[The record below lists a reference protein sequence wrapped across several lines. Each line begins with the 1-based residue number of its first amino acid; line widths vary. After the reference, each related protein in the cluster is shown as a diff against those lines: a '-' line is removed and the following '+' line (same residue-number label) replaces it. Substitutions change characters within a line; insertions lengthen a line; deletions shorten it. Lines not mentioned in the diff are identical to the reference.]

1 MFCYPQG
8 DKKARSKSFEKFQ
21 TFWNDIYYYYKIFS
35 VIWIFGG
42 TRCYVESSGT
52 TAQSKVV
59 TCLWLVLLLKCPQI
73 CSIRRH
79 PQKICT
85 TTPGYFLTY
94 LSREVSISVPASYLH
109 LLLYLELCPI
119 KIGREFPAR
128 NVRKKILFIYVFL
141 LRWCRQFSNM

>member
-1 MFCYPQG
+1 MAAKLHWTLCETLDVVRVGHRHYG
-8 DKKARSKSFEKFQ
+8 S
-21 TFWNDIYYYYKIFS
+21 
-35 VIWIFGG
+35 
-42 TRCYVESSGT
+42 
-52 TAQSKVV
+52 SKVV

-73 CSIRRH
+73 CPIRRH

-128 NVRKKILFIYVFL
+128 NVRKKKFFL
-141 LRWCRQFSNM
+141 SMFCFCGDVGNLVICNWCTYYLVVS